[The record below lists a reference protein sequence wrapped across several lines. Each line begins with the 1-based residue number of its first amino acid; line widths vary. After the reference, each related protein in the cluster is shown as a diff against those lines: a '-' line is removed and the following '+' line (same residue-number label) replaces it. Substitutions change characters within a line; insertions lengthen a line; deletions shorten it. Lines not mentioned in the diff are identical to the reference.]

1 MTYTIQLP
9 IPSNIRQKNVSYRY
23 PGEVVVEYTIL
34 NYSPENP
41 DSTIYRSVILNTN
54 TQTPVSFSPVKSI
67 PFAEFAEK
75 YPTLSE
81 DIQITE
87 MAEGTMINLF
97 YDTTVKMWQIATKS
111 AVGGHYWFFNQNPPG
126 TSNPAISKTFRKMF
140 YDALRADYATPL
152 SDIPFI
158 AELNKDVA
166 YSFVLQHPENH
177 LVFRIDHPRLI
188 LVSMF
193 LIVKNSGREA
203 EGGQAN
209 SGESSSKEFAHTHTE
224 NTYHVELIPQYDF
237 TTILPDL
244 PLYSGMVNAP
254 ENIFCN
260 EIQNTSA
267 LVHLEYENKKGIVIT
282 NTRTGERTKL
292 DNPEYLKRKE
302 LRGNHP
308 HLHYQYLALVHMG
321 KVHEFLHYFPMYS
334 HMFSQFY
341 TQYHTF
347 ITDVHQAYVSY
358 YIVKYS
364 GGEAGGIR
372 GNTRE
377 RSSSEFHRNTYTP
390 IPKRHFIHAA
400 RIHHSIFIPSLST
413 QKIVIKR
420 KVVQEYFSKMD
431 PREILFSLY
440 YHEPK

>member
-34 NYSPENP
+34 NYTPENP
-41 DSTIYRSVILNTN
+41 DSTIYRSVILDTN

-97 YDTTVKMWQIATKS
+97 YDTTVKLWQIATKS
-111 AVGGHYWFFNQNPPG
+111 AVGGHYWYFNAQVYGVKHHTPG

-193 LIVKNSGREA
+193 LIVKNSGRGA
-203 EGGQAN
+203 EGGQEN
-209 SGESSSKEFAHTHTE
+209 SGERSSKEFAHTHTE

-237 TTILPDL
+237 TTILSDL

-260 EIQNTSA
+260 EIQTTSA
-267 LVHLEYENKKGIVIT
+267 LVHLEYEHKKGIVIT

-334 HMFSQFY
+334 HMFRQFY
-341 TQYHTF
+341 TQYQTF

-358 YIVKYS
+358 YI
-364 GGEAGGIR
+364 
-372 GNTRE
+372 
-377 RSSSEFHRNTYTP
+377 HRNTDTP

>member
-9 IPSNIRQKNVSYRY
+9 ISSNIRRKNVSYRY
-23 PGEVVVEYTIL
+23 PGDIEVGYTIL
-34 NYSPENP
+34 NYNPENP
-41 DSTIYRSVILNTN
+41 DSTIYRSVILDTN
-54 TQTPVSFSPVKSI
+54 TQVPVSFSPVKSI
-67 PFAEFAEK
+67 PFTEFAEK

-81 DIQITE
+81 DIQVTE

-97 YDTTVKMWQIATKS
+97 YDNTVKKWQIATKS
-111 AVGGHYWFFNQNPPG
+111 AVGGHYWYFNQNPPG
-126 TSNPAISKTFRKMF
+126 VSNTVISKTFRKMF
-140 YDALRADYATPL
+140 YDALRAEYDTPL

-158 AELNKDVA
+158 SDLNKNVV

-193 LIVKNSGREA
+193 LIT
-203 EGGQAN
+203 
-209 SGESSSKEFAHTHTE
+209 HTHTE

-237 TTILPDL
+237 TNIVPELPM
-244 PLYSGMVNAP
+244 YSGMVNAP
-254 ENIFCN
+254 DNIFCN
-260 EIQNTSA
+260 EIQSTST
-267 LVHLEYENKKGIVIT
+267 LVHLEFGNKKGVVIT

-334 HMFSQFY
+334 HMFRQFY
-341 TQYHTF
+341 TQYQTF

-358 YIVKYS
+358 YI
-364 GGEAGGIR
+364 
-372 GNTRE
+372 
-377 RSSSEFHRNTYTP
+377 HRNTDTQL
-390 IPKRHFIHAA
+390 PKRHFIHAA
-400 RIHHSIFIPSLST
+400 RIHHSIYIPSLST
-413 QKIVIKR
+413 AQKTVIKR

-431 PREILFSLY
+431 PREILFSMY

>member
-9 IPSNIRQKNVSYRY
+9 ISSNIRRKNVSYRY
-23 PGEVVVEYTIL
+23 PGDIEVGYTIL
-34 NYSPENP
+34 NYNPENP
-41 DSTIYRSVILNTN
+41 DSTIYRSVILDTN
-54 TQTPVSFSPVKSI
+54 TQVPVSFSPVKSI

-97 YDTTVKMWQIATKS
+97 YDNTVEKWQIATKS
-111 AVGGHYWFFNQNPPG
+111 AVGGHYWYFNQNPPG
-126 TSNPAISKTFRKMF
+126 VSNTAISKTFRKMF
-140 YDALRADYATPL
+140 YDALRAEYDTPL

-158 AELNKDVA
+158 SDLNKNVV

-193 LIVKNSGREA
+193 LIT
-203 EGGQAN
+203 
-209 SGESSSKEFAHTHTE
+209 HTHTE

-237 TTILPDL
+237 TNIVPELPM
-244 PLYSGMVNAP
+244 YSGMVNAP
-254 ENIFCN
+254 DNIFCN
-260 EIQNTSA
+260 EIQSTSA
-267 LVHLEYENKKGIVIT
+267 LVHLEYGNKKGVVIT

-334 HMFSQFY
+334 HMFRQFY
-341 TQYHTF
+341 TQYQTF

-358 YIVKYS
+358 YI
-364 GGEAGGIR
+364 
-372 GNTRE
+372 
-377 RSSSEFHRNTYTP
+377 HRNTGTQL
-390 IPKRHFIHAA
+390 PKRHFIHAA
-400 RIHHSIFIPSLST
+400 RIHHSIYIPSLST
-413 QKIVIKR
+413 AQKTVIKR

-431 PREILFSLY
+431 PREILFSMY

>member
-34 NYSPENP
+34 NYTPENP

-54 TQTPVSFSPVKSI
+54 TQAPVSFSPVKSI

-97 YDTTVKMWQIATKS
+97 YDTTVKLWQIATKS
-111 AVGGHYWFFNQNPPG
+111 AVGGHYWYFNQNPPG

-193 LIVKNSGREA
+193 LIT
-203 EGGQAN
+203 
-209 SGESSSKEFAHTHTE
+209 HTHTE

-237 TTILPDL
+237 TTILPEL
-244 PLYSGMVNAP
+244 PMYSGMVNAP

-260 EIQNTSA
+260 EIQTTSA
-267 LVHLEYENKKGIVIT
+267 LVHLEYEHKKGIVIT

-334 HMFSQFY
+334 HMFRQFY
-341 TQYHTF
+341 TQYQTF

-358 YIVKYS
+358 YI
-364 GGEAGGIR
+364 
-372 GNTRE
+372 
-377 RSSSEFHRNTYTP
+377 HRNTDTS

>member
-9 IPSNIRQKNVSYRY
+9 ISSNIRRKNVSYRY
-23 PGEVVVEYTIL
+23 PGDIEVGYTIL
-34 NYSPENP
+34 NYTPENP
-41 DSTIYRSVILNTN
+41 DSTIYRSVILDTN
-54 TQTPVSFSPVKSI
+54 TQVPVSFSPVKSI
-67 PFAEFAEK
+67 PFTEFAEK

-97 YDTTVKMWQIATKS
+97 YDNTVEKWQIATKS
-111 AVGGHYWFFNQNPPG
+111 AVGGHYWYFNQNPPG
-126 TSNPAISKTFRKMF
+126 VSNTVTSNTTISNTVISNTVISKTFRKMF
-140 YDALRADYATPL
+140 YDALRAEYATPL

-158 AELNKDVA
+158 SDLNKNVV

-203 EGGQAN
+203 EGVRGN
-209 SGESSSKEFAHTHTE
+209 SGERSSKEFAPTHTE

-237 TTILPDL
+237 TNIVPELPM
-244 PLYSGMVNAP
+244 YSGMVNAP
-254 ENIFCN
+254 DNIFCN
-260 EIQNTSA
+260 EIQSTSA
-267 LVHLEYENKKGIVIT
+267 LVHLKFGNKKGVVIT

-334 HMFSQFY
+334 HMFRQFY
-341 TQYHTF
+341 TQYQTF

-358 YIVKYS
+358 YI
-364 GGEAGGIR
+364 
-372 GNTRE
+372 
-377 RSSSEFHRNTYTP
+377 HRNTDTQL
-390 IPKRHFIHAA
+390 PKRHFIHAA
-400 RIHHSIFIPSLST
+400 RIHHSIYIPSLST
-413 QKIVIKR
+413 AQKTVIKR

-431 PREILFSLY
+431 PREILFSMY